1 MIEKDAGIDSG
12 IFFVIFC
19 ANRLDKKLSMQYAI
33 FMNVFIKM
41 KGGDPVPKIIA
52 ELRADLL
59 EKAREVLFREGY
71 EALTMR
77 GIAGACSVA
86 VGTVYNY
93 FPSKDMLVASVTLE
107 DWQKALGRMA
117 SLPPAATAADAL
129 EGVFRELMGFY
140 DRYSGIWRE
149 YTAAGYTA
157 PVTGPYHKQL
167 VKQLSGMVE
176 AALAPFAPLCAPAL
190 PGFLA
195 ETLLSAAAG
204 GWDRFDALRP
214 ILARLL

>member
-1 MIEKDAGIDSG
+1 
-12 IFFVIFC
+12 
-19 ANRLDKKLSMQYAI
+19 
-33 FMNVFIKM
+33 MNVFIKV

-52 ELRADLL
+52 ELRTGLL
-59 EKAREVLFREGY
+59 EKAREALFEQGY

-93 FPSKDMLVASVTLE
+93 FPSKDMLVASVILE

-117 SLPPAATAADAL
+117 ALPPAPAAGDAL
-129 EGVFRELMGFY
+129 EGVFRELMSFY
-140 DRYSGIWRE
+140 DQYRGIWRE
-149 YTAAGYTA
+149 YTAAGHTA
-157 PVTGPYHKQL
+157 PITGPYHRQL
-167 VKQLSGMVE
+167 VEQLSGMVE
-176 AALAPFAPLCAPAL
+176 AALTPFGPLCAPVL
-190 PGFLA
+190 PEFLA

-204 GWDRFDALRP
+204 GWERFEALRP

>member
-1 MIEKDAGIDSG
+1 M
-12 IFFVIFC
+12 
-19 ANRLDKKLSMQYAI
+19 
-33 FMNVFIKM
+33 
-41 KGGDPVPKIIA
+41 PKIIA
-52 ELRADLL
+52 ELRNDLL
-59 EKAREVLFREGY
+59 EKAREVLFGQGY

-77 GIAGACSVA
+77 GVAGACGVA

-117 SLPPAATAADAL
+117 ALPPADTAAGAL

-140 DRYSGIWRE
+140 DQYRGIWRE

-157 PVTGPYHKQL
+157 PITGPYHQQL
-167 VKQLSGMVE
+167 VGQLSSMVE
-176 AALAPFAPLCAPAL
+176 AALAPFGPLRAPAL

-195 ETLLSAAAG
+195 ESLLSAAGG
-204 GWDRFDALRP
+204 GWERFEELRP
-214 ILARLL
+214 ILLRLV